1 MCSVKKSIIENDPT
15 VCYVCGSRQGLERH
29 HVFGGSSDRAWS
41 EEYGL
46 TVHLCYR
53 HHRDPRDGVHF
64 DAALADQ
71 LHQEGQ
77 RAFERHYPGKKFSDI
92 FRRNYL
98 DGSAE
103 EPPRNIPI
111 SEGIIW
117 LDEE

>member
-1 MCSVKKSIIENDPT
+1 MSAAA
-15 VCYVCGSRQGLERH
+15 G
-29 HVFGGSSDRAWS
+29 RAWS
-41 EEYGL
+41 GTTYLAGPQI
-46 TVHLCYR
+46 VHLCYR

>member
-1 MCSVKKSIIENDPT
+1 MKKSIIEDDPT
-15 VCYVCGSRQGLERH
+15 VCYVCGGQRGLERH
-29 HVFGGSSDRAWS
+29 HVFGGDPNRAWS
-41 EEYGL
+41 EKYGL

-64 DAALADQ
+64 NKALADQ
-71 LHQEGQ
+71 LHQDGQ
-77 RAFERHYPGKKFSDI
+77 RAFERAHPEKEFTAIFKK
-92 FRRNYL
+92 NYL
-98 DGSAE
+98 DGPAE

>member
-1 MCSVKKSIIENDPT
+1 MKKSIVEDDPT
-15 VCYVCGSRQGLERH
+15 VCYVCGSQRGLERH
-29 HVFGGSSDRAWS
+29 HVFGGNPDRTWS
-41 EEYGL
+41 EKYGL

-64 DAALADQ
+64 NADLADQ

-77 RAFERHYPGKKFSDI
+77 RAFERNHPDKNFLDI
-92 FRRNYL
+92 FRQNYL

-103 EPPRNIPI
+103 EPPRNIPT

-117 LDEE
+117 LQDED